1 MLRSGAEND
10 RNGQRFVAPAGGAGG
25 CESPSRDRPMS
36 VHRCGTIGIAGRPN
50 TGKSSLLNRLV
61 GEKVSIV
68 SAKPQTTRHLV
79 TGILTRPDCQYVF
92 VDAPGQ
98 QTGARSTLDRR
109 LNRRATEAAR
119 DADVALF
126 VVEALRFTP
135 EDRASLERIPK
146 EQRVIA
152 AVNKI
157 DLLKS
162 PSALIPYLDRLS
174 KSREFAAIVPVSAK
188 SGKNIPA
195 LLEALREALP
205 EAEAMYPPD
214 QLTDRD
220 ERFFAA
226 ELLREKIFDEMGQE
240 LPYRCEV
247 VIESF
252 KEEGRLRRIEATIL
266 VERDSQKPI
275 VLGAG
280 GERLKRMAT
289 AARKDMEKLFG
300 GKVYLGTWVKVRKAW
315 TDDARVLR
323 QLGYE

>member
-1 MLRSGAEND
+1 MTTA
-10 RNGQRFVAPAGGAGG
+10 
-25 CESPSRDRPMS
+25 
-36 VHRCGTIGIAGRPN
+36 HRCGTIGIAGRPN

-61 GEKVSIV
+61 GEKLSIV

-98 QTGARSTLDRR
+98 QTQAKSTLHRR

-126 VVEALRFTP
+126 VVEALRFGP
-135 EDRASLERIPK
+135 EDRSVLERIPPA
-146 EQRVIA
+146 QRVVA

-157 DLLKS
+157 DLLKNN
-162 PSALIPYLDRLS
+162 ALLIPFLDRLS
-174 KSREFAAIVPVSAK
+174 KTRAFEAIVPVSAK
-188 SGKNIPA
+188 TGKNIPE
-195 LLEALREALP
+195 LLRTLREALP
-205 EAEAMYPPD
+205 EAAAAYPPD

-226 ELLREKIFDEMGQE
+226 ELLREKLFAEMGQE

-247 VIESF
+247 LIDSF

-266 VERDSQKPI
+266 VERESQKPI
-275 VLGAG
+275 VLGPR
-280 GERLKRMAT
+280 GERLKRMAS

-300 GKVYLGTWVKVRKAW
+300 GRVYLGTWVKVRKAW

>member
-1 MLRSGAEND
+1 MTA
-10 RNGQRFVAPAGGAGG
+10 
-25 CESPSRDRPMS
+25 
-36 VHRCGTIGIAGRPN
+36 HRCGTIGIAGRPN

-61 GEKVSIV
+61 GEKLSIV

-79 TGILTRPDCQYVF
+79 TGILTRPQCQYVF

-98 QTGARSTLDRR
+98 QSEAKSTLHRR
-109 LNRRATEAAR
+109 LNRRASEAAR
-119 DADVALF
+119 DADLALF
-126 VVEALRFTP
+126 VVEAMRFGP
-135 EDRASLERIPK
+135 EDRNVLERIPPA
-146 EQRVIA
+146 QRIVA

-157 DLLKS
+157 DKLKN
-162 PSALIPYLDRLS
+162 AAELIPFLDRLS
-174 KSREFAAIVPVSAK
+174 KTRHFEAIVPVSAK
-188 SGKNIPA
+188 TGRNIPE
-195 LLEALREALP
+195 LLRALREALP
-205 EAEAMYPPD
+205 EAPAAYPAD

-226 ELLREKIFDEMGQE
+226 ELLREKLFMEMGEE

-247 VIESF
+247 LIDSF

-275 VLGAG
+275 VLGPR
-280 GERLKRMAT
+280 GERLKRMAS

>member
-1 MLRSGAEND
+1 
-10 RNGQRFVAPAGGAGG
+10 
-25 CESPSRDRPMS
+25 MS
-36 VHRCGTIGIAGRPN
+36 EHRCGTVGIVGRPN

-61 GEKVSIV
+61 GHKLSIV
-68 SAKPQTTRHLV
+68 SPRAQTTRHLV
-79 TGILTRPDCQYVF
+79 TGVLTREDCQYIF

-98 QTGARSTLDRR
+98 QLQARSTMQRA
-109 LNRRATEAAR
+109 LNRRATEAGR

-126 VVEALRFTP
+126 VVEAPRLTP
-135 EDRASLERIPK
+135 EDRAALERIPAA
-146 EQRVIA
+146 QRVIA
-152 AVNKI
+152 VVNKI
-157 DLLKS
+157 DTLKTRE
-162 PSALIPYLDRLS
+162 ALIPMLERLA
-174 KSREFAAIVPVSAK
+174 KLRDFVAIVPVSART
-188 SGKNIPA
+188 GKNLPE
-195 LLEALREALP
+195 LLRVVREALP
-205 EAEAMYPPD
+205 EGPAAYPPD

-226 ELLREKIFDEMGQE
+226 ELLREKLFEELGQE

-247 VIESF
+247 VVESF

-266 VERDSQKPI
+266 VERDSQKAI

-289 AARKDMEKLFG
+289 AARKDMERLFG
-300 GKVYLGTWVKVRKAW
+300 GKVYLGTWVKVRKSW

>member
-1 MLRSGAEND
+1 
-10 RNGQRFVAPAGGAGG
+10 
-25 CESPSRDRPMS
+25 MS
-36 VHRCGTIGIAGRPN
+36 HRCGTIGIAGRPN

-61 GEKVSIV
+61 GQKLSIV
-68 SAKPQTTRHLV
+68 SNKPQTTRHLV
-79 TGILTRPDCQYVF
+79 TGIVTHPDCQYVF

-98 QTGARSTLDRR
+98 QSGSKSVLHRAI
-109 LNRRATEAAR
+109 NRRATPAAR
-119 DADVALF
+119 DADVALL
-126 VVEALRFTP
+126 VLEAMRMTP
-135 EDRASLERIPK
+135 EDRRVLESIPA
-146 EQRVIA
+146 EQKVIA
-152 AVNKI
+152 VVNKI
-157 DLLKS
+157 DTVKK
-162 PSALIPYLDRLS
+162 PPDLIPFLERLS
-174 KSREFAAIVPVSAK
+174 KARAFEAIVPVSAK
-188 SGKNIPA
+188 TGKNVPE
-195 LLEALREALP
+195 LFRALREALP
-205 EAEAMYPPD
+205 EAPPAYPAD

-226 ELLREKIFDEMGQE
+226 ELLREKLFEEMGAE

-247 VIESF
+247 LIDSF
-252 KEEGRLRRIEATIL
+252 KEEGSLRRIEATIL

-315 TDDARVLR
+315 TDDARILR

>member
-1 MLRSGAEND
+1 MTA
-10 RNGQRFVAPAGGAGG
+10 
-25 CESPSRDRPMS
+25 
-36 VHRCGTIGIAGRPN
+36 HRCGTIGIAGRPN

-61 GEKVSIV
+61 GQKVSIV
-68 SAKPQTTRHLV
+68 SPKAQTTRHLI
-79 TGILTRPDCQYVF
+79 TGILTQPDCQYIF

-98 QTGARSTLDRR
+98 QIRSSNTFQRR

-119 DADVALF
+119 DADVALL
-126 VVEALRFTP
+126 VVEALRFGP
-135 EDRASLERIPK
+135 EDHAVLEKIPQSQRI
-146 EQRVIA
+146 VV
-152 AVNKI
+152 AVNKL
-157 DLLKS
+157 DLVKNRAL
-162 PSALIPYLDRLS
+162 LIPFLDRLA
-174 KSREFAAIVPVSAK
+174 KTRDFAAIVPLSAK
-188 SGKNIPA
+188 TGKNMPA
-195 LLEALREALP
+195 LLAALRDALP
-205 EAEAMYPPD
+205 EGPDAYPAD

-226 ELLREKIFDEMGQE
+226 ELLREKLFEALGEDM
-240 LPYRCEV
+240 PYRCEV
-247 VIESF
+247 VIDSF

>member
-1 MLRSGAEND
+1 MSG
-10 RNGQRFVAPAGGAGG
+10 
-25 CESPSRDRPMS
+25 
-36 VHRCGTIGIAGRPN
+36 HRCGTIGIAGRPN
-50 TGKSSLLNRLV
+50 TGKSSLLNRIV
-61 GEKVSIV
+61 GEKLSIV
-68 SAKPQTTRHLV
+68 SARPQTTRHLV
-79 TGILTRPDCQYVF
+79 TGILTRPGCQYVF

-98 QTGARSTLDRR
+98 QAQAKTTLHRR
-109 LNRRATEAAR
+109 LNRRASQAAR
-119 DADVALF
+119 ESDLALF
-126 VVEALRFTP
+126 VVEALRFGP
-135 EDRASLERIPK
+135 EDQMVLDKIPG
-146 EQRVIA
+146 EQRVVA

-157 DLLKS
+157 DQLKN
-162 PSALIPYLDRLS
+162 PEQLIPFLDRLS
-174 KSREFAAIVPVSAK
+174 KTRDFTAIVPLSAK
-188 SGKNIPA
+188 TGRNVPE
-195 LLEALREALP
+195 LLTALRDALP
-205 EAEAMYPPD
+205 EGPAIYPPD

-226 ELLREKIFDEMGQE
+226 ELLREKLFEAMGEE

-247 VIESF
+247 VVDSF

-280 GERLKRMAT
+280 GERLKRMAS

>member
-1 MLRSGAEND
+1 MT
-10 RNGQRFVAPAGGAGG
+10 
-25 CESPSRDRPMS
+25 
-36 VHRCGTIGIAGRPN
+36 HRCGTIGITGRPN

-61 GEKVSIV
+61 GQKLSIV
-68 SAKPQTTRHLV
+68 SSKPQTTRHLV
-79 TGILTRPDCQYVF
+79 TGIVTHPDCQYVF

-98 QTGARSTLDRR
+98 QSGSKSVLHRAI
-109 LNRRATEAAR
+109 NRRATQAAR

-126 VVEALRFTP
+126 VLEAMRFTP
-135 EDRASLERIPK
+135 EDRRVLESIPA
-146 EQRVIA
+146 EQKVIA
-152 AVNKI
+152 VVNKI
-157 DLLKS
+157 DTVKK
-162 PSALIPYLDRLS
+162 PNDLIPYLDRLA
-174 KSREFAAIVPVSAK
+174 KARAFEAVVPVSAK
-188 SGKNIPA
+188 TGKNLPE
-195 LLEALREALP
+195 LMKALRAALP
-205 EAEAMYPPD
+205 EAPPAYPAD

-226 ELLREKIFDEMGQE
+226 ELLREKLFEEMGAE

-247 VIESF
+247 LIDSF
-252 KEEGRLRRIEATIL
+252 KEEGSLRRIEATIL

-280 GERLKRMAT
+280 GERLKRMAS

>member
-1 MLRSGAEND
+1 MNA
-10 RNGQRFVAPAGGAGG
+10 
-25 CESPSRDRPMS
+25 
-36 VHRCGTIGIAGRPN
+36 HRCGTIGLAGRPN

-61 GEKVSIV
+61 GQKVSIV
-68 SAKPQTTRHLV
+68 SPKAQTTRHLI
-79 TGILTRPDCQYVF
+79 TGILTQPDCQYIF

-98 QTGARSTLDRR
+98 QTRSSSTFQRR

-119 DADVALF
+119 DADVALL
-126 VVEALRFTP
+126 VVEALRFGP
-135 EDRASLERIPK
+135 EDHAVLEKIPPSQRI
-146 EQRVIA
+146 VA
-152 AVNKI
+152 AVNKL
-157 DLLKS
+157 DLVKNRAL
-162 PSALIPYLDRLS
+162 LIPFLDRLA
-174 KSREFAAIVPVSAK
+174 KTRDFAAIVPLSAK
-188 SGKNIPA
+188 TGKNIPA
-195 LLEALREALP
+195 LLAALRDALP
-205 EAEAMYPPD
+205 EGPDAYPAD

-226 ELLREKIFDEMGQE
+226 ELLREKLFEALGEDM
-240 LPYRCEV
+240 PYRCEV
-247 VIESF
+247 VIDSF

-323 QLGYE
+323 QLGFE